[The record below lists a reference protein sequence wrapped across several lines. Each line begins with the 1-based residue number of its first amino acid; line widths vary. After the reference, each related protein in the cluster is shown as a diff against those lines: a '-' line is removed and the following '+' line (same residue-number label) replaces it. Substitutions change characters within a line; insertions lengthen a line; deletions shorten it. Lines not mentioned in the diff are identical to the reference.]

1 MMISARDWAN
11 YANRLARLS
20 DAAAEQALA
29 YIQRHGVSD
38 AGAFYEVAAALAG
51 KYGEG
56 AAAIA
61 CDMYD
66 AIAAL
71 QGMILP
77 AAVPAQMPT
86 LEEVVNVLGRALETA
101 PSTAPA
107 EVGKLVKKSATRT
120 MRKNAARDG
129 AKMALI
135 ASGDGCPY
143 CKMIAS
149 RGWEDARSDEAFEAH
164 LHGHC
169 RCEYAVRFNERLGVE
184 GYDPKGIKKEF
195 EDTGASGWKDRI
207 KLIRRQYREDNR
219 DKINAQKRAAYAR
232 KKETD
237 N

>member
-11 YANRLARLS
+11 YANRLSKLS
-20 DAAAEQALA
+20 STASQQALA
-29 YIQRHGVSD
+29 YIQQHGVD
-38 AGAFYEVAAALAG
+38 DVGAFYEFATALAG

-77 AAVPAQMPT
+77 AAAPAQMPT
-86 LEEVVNVLGRALETA
+86 LEEITNVIGRALETA

-107 EVGKLVKKSATRT
+107 EIGKLVKKSATRT

-149 RGWEDARSDEAFEAH
+149 RGWSDARSDSSFEAH
-164 LHGHC
+164 LHGNC
-169 RCEYAVRFNERLGVE
+169 RCEYAVRFNDKLGVE
-184 GYDPKGIKKEF
+184 GYDPEGIKKEF
-195 EDTGASGWKDRI
+195 ADTGASGWKDRI
-207 KLIRRQYREDNR
+207 KIVRRQYREDNK
-219 DKINAQKRAAYAR
+219 DKINAQKRVAYAR